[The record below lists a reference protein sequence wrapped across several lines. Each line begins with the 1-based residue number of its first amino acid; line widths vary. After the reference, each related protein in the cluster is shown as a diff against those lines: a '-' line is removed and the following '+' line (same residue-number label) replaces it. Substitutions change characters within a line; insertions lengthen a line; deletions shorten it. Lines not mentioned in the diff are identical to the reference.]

1 MTRPKKQRRDSL
13 RPRAVGSAVNRT
25 LTQGEVEQS
34 VVYFLGGVVHCV
46 RVMPVAG
53 DEQVAAALRGWLN
66 CWRNM
71 VGDDADA
78 VATRRFCFREQMVVL
93 REAGEVALVARLERA
108 ARFLLGFDR

>member
-46 RVMPVAG
+46 RVMP
-53 DEQVAAALRGWLN
+53 GWGMSSYPYTFS
-66 CWRNM
+66 R
-71 VGDDADA
+71 
-78 VATRRFCFREQMVVL
+78 
-93 REAGEVALVARLERA
+93 
-108 ARFLLGFDR
+108 